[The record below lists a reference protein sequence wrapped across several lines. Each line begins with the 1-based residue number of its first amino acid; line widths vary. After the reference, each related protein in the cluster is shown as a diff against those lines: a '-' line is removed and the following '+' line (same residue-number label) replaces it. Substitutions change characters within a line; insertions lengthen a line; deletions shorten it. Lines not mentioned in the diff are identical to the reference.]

1 MTRVLSQKH
10 HQRHSTKETLGVG
23 QQSENK
29 CSDNGR
35 ESAATI
41 WKRPEME
48 QSRNGRRLRCFK
60 MSETGN

>member
-10 HQRHSTKETLGVG
+10 HQRHSTEETLGVG

-29 CSDNGR
+29 CSDKGR

-41 WKRPEME
+41 
-48 QSRNGRRLRCFK
+48 
-60 MSETGN
+60 